1 MPAPAPAP
9 IPLSRH
15 SSLRSRSRATSRA
28 TSPTRSSLRPRPTS
42 PSRLPSTHSVSYFPP
57 FEAMGSVCDE
67 NEQDGEG
74 EGSSTGTSH
83 REKKREAWQGHA
95 RGEAQGS
102 SLGNIKGMVSAG
114 ISWSLSGFACA
125 APPTPAD
132 SADFVQ
138 AEEKRPRHNHSSST
152 SKIPSKPQPVAP
164 RLPHANSCAAV
175 EALAR
180 RINPAKR
187 RVLEPLTLDESEH
200 YLSASTRSLGAWAGP
215 RAESVRDMHKR
226 RMKSEAEGAVGLAR
240 SESQN
245 DNVALAR
252 HVGTLCRSKS
262 LHNPTTR
269 RPPRLGLQ
277 THSKSSNTVQTSARL
292 AQPAS
297 AKPTLQVPLPTPY
310 HWRFPLPSP
319 PVTSLSPDIP
329 HEAFELAVDN
339 PCSPRS
345 PRGPRTS
352 LPAFGLGVR
361 NELEQ
366 EYDLSPSVSPTI
378 ASSSQPSTPPPPPKR
393 DLGYALIT
401 HSSAQKDS
409 WAQLAPVIQ
418 GGPGKVRRMR
428 SKSSG
433 WSEQS
438 GDTIRPGIVRL
449 RGRAVGLLADEE
461 GDEGDGEVT
470 PKGKML

>member
-1 MPAPAPAP
+1 MRPSSRPRHTKSASITLPLPAAPMAP
-9 IPLSRH
+9 SPH
-15 SSLRSRSRATSRA
+15 SSL
-28 TSPTRSSLRPRPTS
+28 RSSLRPRPSS
-42 PSRLPSTHSVSYFPP
+42 PSRLPSTDSLSYFPP
-57 FEAMGSVCDE
+57 FEAMGSVCSD
-67 NEQDGEG
+67 QAAGADG

-102 SLGNIKGMVSAG
+102 SLGSIKDMVSAG
-114 ISWSLSGFACA
+114 ISWSLSGFACT

-132 SADFVQ
+132 IAVT
-138 AEEKRPRHNHSSST
+138 EEKRPRHTHSSST

-200 YLSASTRSLGAWAGP
+200 HLSVSTRSLGGWAGP
-215 RAESVRDMHKR
+215 RGEESVRDIHKR
-226 RMKSEAEGAVGLAR
+226 RMKGEVEAVGLAR
-240 SESQN
+240 SESQG
-245 DNVALAR
+245 DVAFAR
-252 HVGTLCRSKS
+252 KPSTLCRSKS

-269 RPPRLGLQ
+269 RPPRLRLQ
-277 THSKSSNTVQTSARL
+277 NQPKVSIPVQS
-292 AQPAS
+292 QQ
-297 AKPTLQVPLPTPY
+297 PTLQVPLPTPY

-329 HEAFELAVDN
+329 HEAFEMAVDN

-345 PRGPRTS
+345 PRGPRSS
-352 LPAFGLGVR
+352 LPAFSVSARG
-361 NELEQ
+361 ELEQ
-366 EYDLSPSVSPTI
+366 VEYDLSPSVSPTI
-378 ASSSQPSTPPPPPKR
+378 TSSSQPSTPPPPKR

-401 HSSAQKDS
+401 HSSTRPDPWS
-409 WAQLAPVIQ
+409 HLALGGGPVIT
-418 GGPGKVRRMR
+418 GGAGKVRRMR

-433 WSEQS
+433 WSEKS
-438 GDTIRPGIVRL
+438 GDTIRPGVVKI
-449 RGRAVGLLADEE
+449 RGRAVGLWAED
-461 GDEGDGEVT
+461 DEGDGEAT
-470 PKGKML
+470 PKGKVH